1 MKTFFLIFLPPP
13 SLPRNKKRN
22 SLLNKDLLF
31 NLPIYFKRW
40 KTFFINFRFCF
51 LMVNKK
57 IFLQMCARVCQ
68 ALAYYQFLIYIKN
81 IYCIIFSYFK
91 YILNKHYLLFRFIIY
106 NSDKY
111 YYNSEI
117 NYNSFYNLISKKTHI
132 LKTSSVLN

>member
-1 MKTFFLIFLPPP
+1 MMKTLIYFFLGKKIVFHHEDIFFDLPPP

-91 YILNKHYLLFRFIIY
+91 YILNKHYLLFRFIIIIP
-106 NSDKY
+106 K
-111 YYNSEI
+111 
-117 NYNSFYNLISKKTHI
+117 
-132 LKTSSVLN
+132 